1 MKRFLIGIV
10 PAVAILSVVGYEA
23 SHPKDAVKPCEC
35 LALKTT
41 GAASDDCHNTR
52 CPAVTLNG
60 LSRPTLNLRGAVL
73 EYGVLTSVNFSS
85 VDLSR
90 SECSF
95 IALNGVDL
103 SKANCAGAFMKY
115 ARITS
120 CSFNRANL
128 RSAALAHA
136 AIRTSDF
143 SHADLTAI
151 DLNGTTV
158 DRATKWPNGFN
169 PERHGAIY
177 TGGHKAKS
185 GK

>member
-1 MKRFLIGIV
+1 MKRLFIGIF
-10 PAVAILSVVGYEA
+10 PAVAILSAVGYVA
-23 SHPKDAVKPCEC
+23 SHPKEAVKPCEC

-41 GAASDDCHNTR
+41 GTAADDCHNTR
-52 CPAVTLNG
+52 CPAVAITG

-73 EYGVLTSVNFSS
+73 EYGVLTNVNFSS

-95 IALNGVDL
+95 ITLNGVDL

-120 CSFNRANL
+120 CSFSNANL
-128 RSAALAHA
+128 SSAALAHG
-136 AIRTSDF
+136 AIRTCDF

-158 DRATKWPNGFN
+158 DHATKWPHGFD
-169 PERHGAIY
+169 PVRHGAIY
-177 TGGHKAKS
+177 TGGHKTISDK
-185 GK
+185 